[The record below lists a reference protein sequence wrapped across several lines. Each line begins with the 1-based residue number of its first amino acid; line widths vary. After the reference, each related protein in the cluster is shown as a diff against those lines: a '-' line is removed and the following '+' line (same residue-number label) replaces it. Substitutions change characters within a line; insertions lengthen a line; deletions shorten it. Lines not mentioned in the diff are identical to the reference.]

1 MNADTQASQPAA
13 DSLESLCK
21 QARVLATGLPG
32 ALTRLTVMA
41 GQNRVDMEWQADS
54 LAGPAAASSPTAG
67 GNGTAAPGTDAEVAP
82 ETGHAVVAPLVGTF
96 YRSPEPDAAPFVTE
110 GDLVEAGQ
118 QVAIVEAM
126 KIMNS
131 IQADQA
137 GRVAKIMAAEG
148 EMVEYG
154 QQLMI
159 LEPADAES

>member
-1 MNADTQASQPAA
+1 MNADTQAPQLAEE
-13 DSLESLCK
+13 SLEALCQ

-32 ALTRLTVMA
+32 TLTRLTVMA
-41 GQNRVDMEWQADS
+41 GQNRVDMEWQAAPAANGS
-54 LAGPAAASSPTAG
+54 PPAAAGAAATTL
-67 GNGTAAPGTDAEVAP
+67 TAAPEAAP
-82 ETGHAVVAPLVGTF
+82 ETGYAVVAPLVGTF
-96 YRSPEPDAAPFVTE
+96 YRSPEPDAAPFVAE

-131 IQADQA
+131 VQAEQA
-137 GRVAKIMAAEG
+137 GRMVKILATEG

-159 LEPADAES
+159 LEPADAGS

>member
-1 MNADTQASQPAA
+1 MNADTQVLPPAE

-41 GQNRVDMEWQADS
+41 GQNRVEVEWQPGSLAAVGSPPAGDGTATATLTGDAD
-54 LAGPAAASSPTAG
+54 LTPEAGPAI
-67 GNGTAAPGTDAEVAP
+67 
-82 ETGHAVVAPLVGTF
+82 VAPLVGTF
-96 YRSPEPDAAPFVTE
+96 YRSSEPDAAPFVTE
-110 GDLVEAGQ
+110 GDLVEPGQ

-126 KIMNS
+126 KIMNAV
-131 IQADQA
+131 QADQA
-137 GRVAKIMAAEG
+137 GRVAKILAADG
-148 EMVEYG
+148 EMVEYE

>member
-1 MNADTQASQPAA
+1 MNADTQAPQPAE

-21 QARVLATGLPG
+21 HARVLAAGLPG
-32 ALTRLTVMA
+32 ALTRLTVVV
-41 GQNRVDMEWQADS
+41 GQNRVEMEWRADFLTGS
-54 LAGPAAASSPTAG
+54 AAASSPAG
-67 GNGTAAPGTDAEVAP
+67 GNGTAALSEDTEVTP
-82 ETGHAVVAPLVGTF
+82 ETGHAVVAPLVGSF

-131 IQADQA
+131 VQADQA
-137 GRVAKIMAAEG
+137 GRVAKILAADG